1 MAVSNM
7 SISPVVNYLNVQF
20 CADKLMKMKT
30 GVQLNVVLCLIVIV
44 VT

>member
-7 SISPVVNYLNVQF
+7 SILAAVNYLIFQF
-20 CADKLMKMKT
+20 CADKLIEMET
-30 GVQLNVVLCLIVIV
+30 GVQLNVVLCLIEIV

>member
-7 SISPVVNYLNVQF
+7 SILPVVNYLNFQF
-20 CADKLMKMKT
+20 CADKLMEIETDVK
-30 GVQLNVVLCLIVIV
+30 VVLCLIEIV